1 MGKFRELVL
10 KNSRYIVPVGYSL
23 IRNIR
28 VENSPLRSSSDMP
41 SIFSHETLNLKV
53 SKSSP
58 SLRGILYFFLSLPL
72 VLLAAEIVA
81 RSPLGSSLPA
91 PSVNA
96 DSFLFDAKIY
106 SLEQQVRRNGG
117 LDCLFLGSSVA
128 NVDINPEVVE
138 QVYLEQTGETIHCFN
153 LGLPAMTIENAT
165 AIADAAIARFQPKV
179 IFYTILSRDIDHV
192 TASVNF
198 IEQSN
203 WLKFNRGKDS
213 LNGWLV
219 NHSYAWRYF
228 LTWRYW
234 LVTPNRAKMDSE
246 TIFLT
251 PKGFQPAQGINDPY
265 PENQTMTPERLMQIW
280 DDPGHAQVVNDFLAL
295 QQKGVTLV
303 FIEGPVYRDPNAN
316 TWPAYEADYIP
327 PLQSLLETGGVPF
340 WRTDAIAVQ
349 IQKPNW
355 YDWLHLNSQGAV
367 TFSQWLG
374 EVMAENKN
382 LFK

>member
-1 MGKFRELVL
+1 MH
-10 KNSRYIVPVGYSL
+10 P
-23 IRNIR
+23 
-28 VENSPLRSSSDMP
+28 
-41 SIFSHETLNLKV
+41 IFSRKTLHIKI

-58 SLRGILYFFLSLPL
+58 LLRGILYFLVTIPI

-81 RSPLGSSLPA
+81 RSPLGNLLPA

-106 SLEQQVRRNGG
+106 ALEGQVRRDGG

-128 NVDINPEVVE
+128 NVDIDPEIVE
-138 QVYLEQTGETIHCFN
+138 RVYLEQTGEPIHCYN
-153 LGLPAMTIENAT
+153 LGLPAMTIENAAALADV
-165 AIADAAIARFQPKV
+165 AITRFHPKV
-179 IFYTILSRDIDHV
+179 ILYTILSRDIDHTV
-192 TASVNF
+192 ASADF
-198 IEQSN
+198 IEKSG
-203 WLKFNRGKDS
+203 WLKFNRGKSS
-213 LNGWLV
+213 LHGWLV

-246 TIFLT
+246 TTWLT
-251 PKGFQPAQGINDPY
+251 SKGFQPAQGINDPY
-265 PENQTMTPERLMQIW
+265 PKNQTMTPERLTQLW
-280 DDPGHAQVVNDFLAL
+280 DDPGHAQVVKDFLAL
-295 QQKGVTLV
+295 QKKDVKLI
-303 FIEGPVYRDPNAN
+303 FIEGPVYRDPNTD
-316 TWPAYEADYIP
+316 TWPAYETSYLP
-327 PLQSLLETGGVPF
+327 PLQRLLETGGVPF

-349 IQKPNW
+349 IPKPHW

-374 EVMAENKN
+374 EQLVENAW